1 MPFSFYES
9 STGLHLRGLQ
19 VITNILSKAKE
30 HAAAHN
36 IPIDELVEW
45 RLVDDMRPLTFQVQ
59 YMCITAINFLR
70 YAAHIDIPA
79 VEDSEKTF
87 ADLEARIA
95 STVELLKVVDR
106 ASVDGKEDTIA
117 ALPETKYGEFTG
129 IEYLFGNNIPN
140 FYFHLVTAYDI
151 LRAKGIDVGKRD
163 YLRPHIPRQ

>member
-19 VITNILSKAKE
+19 VVSDILNKAKDY
-30 HAAAHN
+30 AAAHD
-36 IPIDELVEW
+36 ISVDELVEW
-45 RLVDDMRPLTFQVQ
+45 RLVDDMRPLSFQVQ
-59 YMCITAINFLR
+59 YMCITAVNFLQ
-70 YAAHIDIPA
+70 YAAHMEIPA
-79 VEDSEKTF
+79 VEENEKTF

-95 STVELLKVVDR
+95 STVEILKGVDR
-106 ASVDGKEDTIA
+106 ASVDGKEDTLVT
-117 ALPETKYGEFTG
+117 LPVTKYGEFTG

-151 LRAKGIDVGKRD
+151 LRAKGIDLAKRD